1 MRRLLLAVAV
11 LCLLAAQ
18 PASAAWQTSAPGTA
32 KARAGTVAPVVVIS
46 CLKGLVTV
54 VTWQP
59 VSGASLY
66 TVLWQNGNGAN
77 ADFNRSA
84 TTGLLTHIVPASIDR
99 VRVQATVGSWVT
111 SYTQI
116 NCP

>member
-1 MRRLLLAVAV
+1 MIAAAV
-11 LCLLAAQ
+11 LFLLAAQ

-32 KARAGTVAPVVVIS
+32 KAKAGTVQPVVITS
-46 CLKGLVTV
+46 CAQGNPTV
-54 VTWQP
+54 VKWDAVP
-59 VSGASLY
+59 GASMY
-66 TVLWQNGNGAN
+66 TVLWQQGGGAG

-84 TTGLLTHIVPASIDR
+84 TTTALTYNVPAVRDR
-99 VRVQATVGSWVT
+99 VRVQATVGNWVT